1 MIRILGE
8 KLLCIE
14 KFRVV
19 VLGCSVVFY
28 EEMFIV
34 TDRLRN
40 NILENRFAENFRL
53 RAVARKFGYK
63 CCFGRENRDF
73 YIKVKIKKTLE

>member
-1 MIRILGE
+1 MIRIFEE